1 MSATQLRAWV
11 EQVRPEWIDYNGH
24 LNDAQYVG
32 VFSRAIDDVMV
43 QVGMDGDYLA
53 ATGTSLFTLE
63 THVRYLDQVLA
74 DARLSVSCRVIGV
87 AAKVVWL
94 WFEMESDG
102 RLRATM
108 EALMMHVDTVAG
120 RSAPIPDQLS
130 ARFEA
135 LKVDPPDDA
144 GRRIQVG

>member
-1 MSATQLRAWV
+1 MSGELRPWV

-43 QVGMDGDYLA
+43 QVGMDADYLTR
-53 ATGTSLFTLE
+53 TGTSLFTLE

-74 DARLSVSCRVIGV
+74 DARLHVTCQVIGV

-108 EALMMHVDTVAG
+108 EALMMHVDTAG
-120 RSAPIPDQLS
+120 GCSAAMPDGWTSRPQ
-130 ARFEA
+130 A
-135 LKVDPPDDA
+135 LKVDPPEHA
-144 GRRIQVG
+144 GRSIRVG

>member
-1 MSATQLRAWV
+1 MSAERLRPWV

-32 VFSRAIDDVMV
+32 VFSRAIDDVME
-43 QVGMDGDYLA
+43 QVGMDAEYLA
-53 ATGTSLFTLE
+53 RTGTSLFTLE

-74 DARLSVSCRVIGV
+74 EARLNVTCQVIGV
-87 AAKVVWL
+87 AAKVIWL
-94 WFEMESDG
+94 WFEMHSDG

-120 RSAPIPDQLS
+120 RSAPMPDELS
-130 ARFEA
+130 AHFHD
-135 LKVDPPDDA
+135 LKVDPPEHA
-144 GRRIQVG
+144 GRSIRVG

>member
-130 ARFEA
+130 ARFET